1 MKIINT
7 HLALFF
13 FLNNVTLI
21 SGSRKIRRL
30 KSEKRSKR
38 GSKSGS
44 KSGKSTASEDF
55 TTYERVL
62 WNGPDMDN
70 TLDLFALLE
79 GEEHRRHIH
88 DFKKKTGGKVGICH
102 NPRSKYD
109 SMRVTHAEC
118 FDLDN
123 EHLSSVS
130 FSSLEHTLGSEASL
144 MASPQG
150 VESTLL
156 ASNPGIWSVAN
167 FISEDEL
174 DQILQMVEKYGTG
187 HGLWGPCKNVSTQP
201 IDAHPVEGKGCFKIS
216 PESACEAPHELFEFA
231 ECDRKTDPADSIFVA
246 DLISR
251 FESMWPDLAHLPV
264 NPFLMFQR
272 SEGGTPP
279 VDLHSD
285 HFFVTILL
293 YLSDGGASTVFPRA
307 NVTITPEK
315 GMATTFL
322 NYDENGDRKPHADH
336 AVQAHPA
343 NAGERLVMLFSLE
356 LDEGGILETH

>member
-1 MKIINT
+1 
-7 HLALFF
+7 LD
-13 FLNNVTLI
+13 NN
-21 SGSRKIRRL
+21 
-30 KSEKRSKR
+30 
-38 GSKSGS
+38 
-44 KSGKSTASEDF
+44 
-55 TTYERVL
+55 
-62 WNGPDMDN
+62 
-70 TLDLFALLE
+70 LDLFALME
-79 GEEHRRHIH
+79 GEEHRRHLH
-88 DFKKKTGGKVGICH
+88 DYTKNTGGKVGICH

-109 SMRVTHAEC
+109 GMYVNHDEC

-130 FSSLEHTLGSEASL
+130 FSSLEHTLGSEASRI
-144 MASPQG
+144 ASPQG

-187 HGLWGPCKNVSTQP
+187 HGLWGPCKNVNTEP
-201 IDAHPVEGKGCFKIS
+201 MNAHPVKGKACFKIS
-216 PESACEAPHELFEFA
+216 PESACEAPYKSDIA
-231 ECDRKTDPADSIFVA
+231 KCDRKTDPADSIFVA

-251 FESMWPDLAHLPV
+251 FESMWSDLAHLTV
-264 NPFLMFQR
+264 LPFLKFQR

-285 HFFVTILL
+285 RTFVTMVLN
-293 YLSDGGASTVFPRA
+293 LSEGGASTVFPRA

-315 GMATTFL
+315 GMASTFL
-322 NYDENGDRKPHADH
+322 SYDENGDRNPHADH

-343 NAGERLVMLFSLE
+343 NAEERLVMLFSFLPY
-356 LDEGGILETH
+356 EGGILETH